1 MNYKVF
7 EVAKSD
13 TVLLPTYHHIITL
26 HYTCAEIVETLR
38 TIGRTKRA
46 ARHVRDAIEGE
57 KLRRSGE
64 KLDRIRGDLE
74 TLTRENKMLKQ
85 EVKNSKNR
93 NVMSTVKRT
102 KD

>member
-1 MNYKVF
+1 MFTGIK
-7 EVAKSD
+7 
-13 TVLLPTYHHIITL
+13 
-26 HYTCAEIVETLR
+26 
-38 TIGRTKRA
+38 GRTKRA

-57 KLRRSGE
+57 KLGRSGE

>member
-1 MNYKVF
+1 MK
-7 EVAKSD
+7 D
-13 TVLLPTYHHIITL
+13 T
-26 HYTCAEIVETLR
+26 
-38 TIGRTKRA
+38 
-46 ARHVRDAIEGE
+46 IEGE